1 MRPSYELRVGP
12 LSATDGAP
20 TAGPLAVVVDRD
32 VDVPLDLAR
41 LRLADRS
48 GIDVGDP
55 CTVSLGLD
63 DTAEQVFD
71 GRVVEIRPDI
81 TGTCVVAVGALRALA
96 DLHVATTYKD
106 STLGAVARDLAGQAG
121 VTVGEVAEGSRLPWF
136 VVDPGRD
143 ALTHL
148 RALAA
153 RFGADVFADRN
164 GSLVVRSLP
173 GAGSA
178 GLGGGPGSGLPG
190 DLGGGSGEVR
200 IGADVFAARGVH
212 RPPSW
217 DVITVGGE
225 SPASTR
231 GADTAPW
238 LVPDAD
244 APSAQQ
250 GSGDRRLVVLEPL
263 ARTTDLARDV
273 AAGTLAFGA
282 RLARVLEVVVP
293 GRAAVDLGDEVT
305 VGTAGGPSPDGLLQG
320 TGHVRRLCHRLD
332 VRTGFTTRI
341 GMAFPAPGPE
351 VGP

>member
-48 GIDVGDP
+48 GIDVGDV

-63 DTAEQVFD
+63 DTPEQVFE
-71 GRVVEIRPDI
+71 GHVVEIRPDV
-81 TGTCVVAVGALRALA
+81 TGTCVVAVGTLRALA
-96 DLHVATTYKD
+96 NLHVATTYED
-106 STLGAVARDLAGQAG
+106 TTLGAVARDLAGQAG
-121 VTVGEVAEGSRLPWF
+121 VTVGEVVDGSQLPWF

-153 RFGADVFADRN
+153 RFGADVYADRN
-164 GSLVVRSLP
+164 GTLVVRSLP
-173 GAGSA
+173 GAGSP
-178 GLGGGPGSGLPG
+178 GLGGGLAGA
-190 DLGGGSGEVR
+190 LGGGSGEVR
-200 IGADVFAARGVH
+200 LGAEVVAARGTH
-212 RPPSW
+212 RAPSW
-217 DVITVGGE
+217 DAVTVGGE
-225 SPASTR
+225 SPASTQ
-231 GADTAPW
+231 GGDTVSW

-263 ARTTDLARDV
+263 ARTKDLARDV
-273 AAGTLAFGA
+273 AAGTLAFGG
-282 RLARVLEVVVP
+282 RLARVLEVLVL
-293 GRAAVDLGDEVT
+293 GRAAVELGDEVT
-305 VGTAGGPSPDGLLQG
+305 VGTAAGPSPDGLLQG
-320 TGHVRRLCHRLD
+320 TGHVRTLCHRLD
-332 VRTGFTTRI
+332 ARTGFTTRI
-341 GMAFPAPGPE
+341 GLALPAPGPE
-351 VGP
+351 VGS